1 MQYHER
7 LTLTYAPVRTSDLG
21 AAVVGAVVERTEV
34 WASVRRMSATKAM
47 MTFQQ
52 ADIVGLDIEMRQ
64 HGIMY
69 NGIEWEGRKL
79 NYAAPD
85 TTDPRRIKIQA
96 YYQADDPAVTPL

>member
-1 MQYHER
+1 MQYHDR

-21 AAVVGAVVERTEV
+21 AAVVGAETSRSEV

-64 HGIMY
+64 HGILF
-69 NGIEWEGRKL
+69 NGIEWQGRKL